1 MRGLKLSIPLVYGVY
16 PTMSSDHF
24 HVHGPHDHAVEHAGQ
39 HGGES
44 DSFASRIAVMTAIL
58 ATCGALFSFAGGASQ
73 NEALLFKNEAAI
85 KKTEASN
92 QWNYYQAKSNKQNL
106 AELSVVLVSG
116 DQKERYLGEIE
127 RYKKEKAEIK
137 EKAEALEQAST
148 EADHHSEEA
157 MHLHHRWAQA
167 MTALQVAISLAA
179 ITLLARRRW
188 LMWSSVGVAVV
199 GIGIGIAATM
209 HL

>member
-1 MRGLKLSIPLVYGVY
+1 
-16 PTMSSDHF
+16 MSSDHF

-39 HGGES
+39 HGGGN

-92 QWNYYQAKSNKQNL
+92 QWSYYQAKSNKQNL
-106 AELSVVLVSG
+106 AELSLLLVQG
-116 DQKERYLGEIE
+116 EQRDRYLGEIE

-137 EKAEALEQAST
+137 EKADALEQAST
-148 EADHHSEEA
+148 EADHHSEEV
-157 MHLHHRWAQA
+157 MHQHHRWAQA

-188 LMWSSVGVAVV
+188 LMWSSAGVATA
-199 GIGIGIAATM
+199 GIAIGVAAMM

>member
-1 MRGLKLSIPLVYGVY
+1 
-16 PTMSSDHF
+16 MSSDHF

-39 HGGES
+39 HGGGN

-92 QWNYYQAKSNKQNL
+92 QWSYYQAKSNKQNL
-106 AELSVVLVSG
+106 AELSLLLVQG
-116 DQKERYLGEIE
+116 EQRDRYLGEIE

-137 EKAEALEQAST
+137 EKADALEQAST
-148 EADHHSEEA
+148 EADHHSEEV
-157 MHLHHRWAQA
+157 MHQHHRWAQA

-188 LMWSSVGVAVV
+188 LMWSSAGVAVA
-199 GIGIGIAATM
+199 GIAIGVAAMM

>member
-1 MRGLKLSIPLVYGVY
+1 
-16 PTMSSDHF
+16 MSGHHF

-39 HGGES
+39 HGGEG

-58 ATCGALFSFAGGASQ
+58 STLGALFSFAGGASQ

-85 KKTEASN
+85 RKTEASN

-106 AELSVVLVSG
+106 AELSVVLVKG
-116 DQKERYLGEIE
+116 DERERYLGEVD

-137 EKAEALEQAST
+137 EKAEALEEAAK
-148 EADHHSEEA
+148 EADHHSEQS
-157 MHLHHRWAQA
+157 MHQHHRWAQA

-179 ITLLARRRW
+179 ITLRARRRW
-188 LMWSSVGVAVV
+188 LMWSSAGVAAAGVV
-199 GIGIGIAATM
+199 IGVAALM
-209 HL
+209 HI